1 MTGNCFIEAGTGGL
15 GIQIEG
21 PSEAIV
27 KCKDNYDGSCSVE
40 YVPSEPGDYDVSIRF
55 ADEHIPG
62 SPFKVPADIQVKIQ
76 LLSMNFCSIFISDIL
91 YLIIIL

>member
-1 MTGNCFIEAGTGGL
+1 MIKFTFKQIIFTDAGTGGL
-15 GIQIEG
+15 GLQIEG

-55 ADEHIPG
+55 ADKHIPG
-62 SPFKVPADIQVKIQ
+62 SPFRVPVEIQVRINK
-76 LLSMNFCSIFISDIL
+76 
-91 YLIIIL
+91 